1 VIHIDLH
8 RAAHALSRTAEV
20 NPDCISELV
29 TLLSVS
35 LVLAQREMLMH
46 LWRAEEM
53 P

>member
-1 VIHIDLH
+1 MIHTDLH
-8 RAAHALSRTAEV
+8 HAAQALSRTAEV
-20 NPDCISELV
+20 NPDCIPELV
-29 TLLSVS
+29 PLLSVG